1 MYKRIR
7 IVYLIVMDVILVQ
20 LAYFLSCYI
29 RFEGVIDKQYINI
42 YVANIITITAI
53 KICVFYIFKLYQSLW
68 KYASIEEVLQV
79 IGAVICANGAF
90 IAYMYLKQQH
100 LPRSIYMLTIILEV
114 MFIGGLRFGYRIIRR
129 LKHSDILSNEEK
141 KRIMIVG
148 AGDAGAMVIKEIK
161 NNPKFNGKP
170 VAIIDDNIKKQGQVI
185 NNIPVMGQRLDI
197 ASVAYKKEIDEIIIC
212 IPSADKEEIKEI
224 IEECKRTKC
233 KLRILPRI
241 DKIINGKVKLTD
253 IRDVQIDDLLGR
265 EQVDLNINGINN
277 YLKNKKV
284 IVTGGGGSIGS
295 ELCRQIAEFGPR
307 ELVIIDIYEN
317 NAYDLQNELI
327 RKNNVELLNIDDNK
341 KVYNKTKINLKVII
355 ASVRDKK
362 RIDKIF
368 NDIRPDVV
376 FHAAAHK
383 HVPLMED
390 NPSEAIKNNVFGT
403 LNVAQCAD
411 KYNVKKF
418 VLISTDKAV
427 NPTNV
432 MGATKRLCEF
442 IIQSIDKVSKTE
454 FAAVR
459 FGNVLGSNG
468 SVIPLFK
475 KQIAEGGPVTVTH
488 EDIIRYFMT
497 IPEAAKLVIQA
508 GAIAKGGETFILDMG
523 EPVKIIDLAKDLIKL
538 SGLKPY
544 TDIPIEITGLRPG
557 EKLYEELLMAE
568 EGMKSTVHNKIFIGK
583 PSDVD
588 YAKLLQS
595 LDELNNIIN
604 KDNHVLIK
612 KNLANIV
619 PTYKIENKVINGEFM
634 QRMAKR
640 EIAVAKG

>member
-1 MYKRIR
+1 MYKRMR
-7 IVYLIVMDVILVQ
+7 ILFLISMDIILIQ
-20 LAYFLSCYI
+20 LAYFISIYL
-29 RFEGVIDKQYINI
+29 RFDGFIEQYVNI
-42 YVANIITITAI
+42 YLSNIFVISAI
-53 KICVFYIFKLYQSLW
+53 KICVLYMFKLYQSLW
-68 KYASIEEVLQV
+68 KYASIEELLQV
-79 IGAVICANGAF
+79 VGGVLCANGAF
-90 IAYMYLKQQH
+90 VAYMYLQQQH
-100 LPRSIYMLTIILEV
+100 LPRSIYVVTTLLEI
-114 MFIGGLRFGYRIIRR
+114 MFIGGVRFTYRMMRR
-129 LKHSDILSNEEK
+129 VKNSEILSSNER

-148 AGDAGAMVIKEIK
+148 AGDAGVMVMKEIR
-161 NNPKFNGKP
+161 NNDNFNGKP
-170 VAIIDDNIKKQGQVI
+170 VALIDDDVTKQRKII
-185 NNIPVMGQRLDI
+185 NNVPVLGQRLDI
-197 ASVAYKKEIDEIIIC
+197 ASVAYKKKIDEIIIC
-212 IPSADKEEIKEI
+212 IPSADKNSIKNI

-241 DKIINGKVKLTD
+241 DKIINGKVKLGD
-253 IRDVQIDDLLGR
+253 IRDVQIEDLLGR
-265 EQVDLNINGINN
+265 EEVNLNIDGINN
-277 YLKNKKV
+277 YLKGKKV
-284 IVTGGGGSIGS
+284 VVTGGGGSIGS
-295 ELCRQIAEFGPR
+295 ELCRQIASFGPR

-327 RKNNVELLNIDDNK
+327 RKSNVELHNLCDSK
-341 KVYNKTKINLKVII
+341 QVMHKAKIRLKVII

-368 NDIRPDVV
+368 KDIQPDVV

-390 NPSEAIKNNVFGT
+390 NPTEAIKNNVFGT

-432 MGATKRLCEF
+432 MGATKRLCELV
-442 IIQSIDKVSKTE
+442 IQSIDKVSKTE

-475 KQIAEGGPVTVTH
+475 KQIAEGGPLTVTH

-497 IPEAAKLVIQA
+497 IPEAARLVIQA
-508 GAIAKGGETFILDMG
+508 GALAKGGEIFILDMG
-523 EPVKIIDLAKDLIKL
+523 EPVKIMDLAKDLIKL

-544 TDIPIEITGLRPG
+544 TDIPIEVTGLRPG

-568 EGMKSTVHNKIFIGK
+568 EGMTSTSHNKIFIGR
-583 PSDVD
+583 PTDVD
-588 YAKLLQS
+588 YMKLLNS
-595 LDELNNIIN
+595 LDELKNILN
-604 KDNHVLIK
+604 KDNHLLIK
-612 KNLANIV
+612 KSLSDLI
-619 PTYKIENKVINGEFM
+619 PTYKMENKVINGEFM
-634 QRMAKR
+634 QRIAER
-640 EIAVAKG
+640 EIAAAKG